1 MLTTGQRVLLERD
14 EVVAAIESAGVR
26 AVDGSGGL
34 VILEAVAGLG
44 KTSVLAAVTP
54 RLARAGLVDLRA
66 RGSDIER
73 AFPYGVVRQLL
84 ERRLLDP
91 TLRERVMVGA
101 ARGAEAV
108 VVARDS
114 RVSGATSAGWA
125 SQTVAALPFQVL
137 HGLYWTV
144 ANLCDVSPVALIVD
158 DAHDADPESL
168 RFLTYLASRAEDL
181 PLLVLIATRPPDQ
194 TQFPHVLEDLYA
206 GHGRPD
212 LHLEPLSET
221 AVDRVIAERL
231 GMRPYSEFSAAVLA
245 ATGGNPFYLDELLGD
260 AKDRGLTPS
269 AENSSQ
275 IRDLGPRAIIRS
287 LLFRLASVPA
297 ALPVARACAIL
308 GDGAR
313 LADVARLAGL
323 STEVT
328 SQAADRLIAA
338 RILAGGSPM
347 RFTHPIVQTAI
358 LTDIGLND
366 RTRWHAHA
374 AEMLAERQADPQIV
388 GLHLL
393 RTPPTANQERVE
405 VLLRAGRAAAES
417 GTPDAA
423 ADFLR
428 RALAE
433 PPDNERV
440 DDVRFELGSVQASR
454 GAVAGIDLMA
464 AAVAATAD
472 VQLRAR
478 RSLLLADH
486 EMRAAR
492 IPDAVATL
500 DQTLAALADTD
511 PALSLNIEIER
522 YWYAHLQL
530 GVASGRQATY
540 RRLRAIADHPDDT
553 VRRRLWCYLSL
564 DAARELSREDA
575 WDLADRALA
584 PPGPLAYLPAESTA
598 VAMLALSLATLERYT
613 EFDALTDEVL
623 AAASR
628 TGQHVGHLVVAT
640 FRAQQWLRRGRLL
653 DAESEAL
660 DAIEASTM
668 AGWGHGA
675 PATTAILGAALLAQG
690 RTADARTLLDTSPHG
705 SDLTDYPAALFRT
718 FRGQLRIA
726 LGDARLGLQDLLQAG
741 TAMTELGV
749 LNPGM
754 IDWRIHAVDAY
765 LALGRR
771 SDAEELAC
779 TNLELARQISGP
791 IAIGSALRTLA
802 ATVATS
808 DRQALLDEAITVL
821 RGSSGRLDLARSL
834 VALGSHL
841 RHEGHVLTA
850 RSPLREGLE
859 LAVGCHALELAE
871 HARTELRATGARPRR
886 ASNNPAALTA
896 SEARVARLAI
906 RGLSNS
912 GIAQTLYLS
921 RKTVEKHLANVYR
934 KLQIT
939 SRRELTPDVL
949 FAVRRDDAL
958 D

>member
-26 AVDGSGGL
+26 AVGGSGGL

-54 RLARAGLVDLRA
+54 RLAGAGLVVLRA

-91 TLRERVMVGA
+91 GLRERVMVGA
-101 ARGAEAV
+101 ACGAEAV

-114 RVSGATSAGWA
+114 RVTVAPPAGWA
-125 SQTVAALPFQVL
+125 SQSPAPLPFQVV

-144 ANLCDVSPVALIVD
+144 ANLCDTSPVALVVD

-168 RFLTYLASRAEDL
+168 RFLTYLAPRAGDL
-181 PLLVLIATRPPDQ
+181 RLLVLVATRPSAQAP
-194 TQFPHVLEDLYA
+194 FPHLLEDLYA

-221 AVDRVIAERL
+221 AVDCVIAERL
-231 GMRPYSEFSAAVLA
+231 GMGAAPEFRAAVLA
-245 ATGGNPFYLDELLGD
+245 ATGGNPFYLDELLGE
-260 AKDRGLTPS
+260 AMDRGLTPS
-269 AENSSQ
+269 TENSPQ
-275 IRDLGPRAIIRS
+275 VRDLGPRAIVRS

-313 LADVARLAGL
+313 LADVAGLAGL

-328 SQAADRLIAA
+328 AEAADTLIAA
-338 RILAGGSPM
+338 RILARGSPM

-358 LTDIGLND
+358 LTDIGFNG
-366 RTRWHAHA
+366 RARWHAEA
-374 AEMLAERQADPQIV
+374 AEMLNQCQADAQVV

-393 RTPPTANQERVE
+393 RTAPAANQEWVD
-405 VLLRAGRAAAES
+405 VLLRAGRAAAEA

-423 ADFLR
+423 VDFLR

-433 PPDNERV
+433 PPDDAHV
-440 DDVRFELGSVQASR
+440 DDVRFELGSVEVSR
-454 GAVAGIDLMA
+454 GAVGGIDLMA

-472 VQLRAR
+472 VRLRAR

-486 EMRAAR
+486 QMRAAR

-500 DQTLAALADTD
+500 DQTLAALSATD
-511 PALSLNIEIER
+511 PVLTLDLEIER

-530 GVASGRQATY
+530 GVASGLEDAY
-540 RRLRAIADHPDDT
+540 SRLRALADHPDDPL
-553 VRRRLWCYLSL
+553 RRRLWCYLSL
-564 DAARELSREDA
+564 EAARQFSREDA

-584 PPGPLAYLPAESTA
+584 PPGPLGCLRAESTA
-598 VAMLALSLATLERYT
+598 VAILALSLATLERFS

-628 TGQHVGHLVVAT
+628 TGQHVGHLVVVT

-653 DAESEAL
+653 DAEGDAL

-675 PATTAILGAALLAQG
+675 PATTAILGAALLDQG
-690 RTADARTLLDTSPHG
+690 RTADARTLLEKFSYAGDP
-705 SDLTDYPAALFRT
+705 TDYPTALFGT

-726 LGDARLGLQDLLQAG
+726 MGDARLGLEDLLRVG
-741 TAMTELGV
+741 EAMAELGV

-754 IDWRIHAVDAY
+754 IDWRIHAVGAY

-771 SDAEELAC
+771 SDAEELARA
-779 TNLELARQISGP
+779 NLELATRISGP
-791 IAIGSALRTLA
+791 IATGAALRTLA
-802 ATVATS
+802 ATVGAS
-808 DRQALLDEAITVL
+808 ERQALLDEAITVL
-821 RGSSGRLDLARSL
+821 RASSGRLELARSL
-834 VALGSHL
+834 VALGSLL
-841 RHEGHVLTA
+841 RHEGHVLMA
-850 RSPLREGLE
+850 RSPLDEGLE
-859 LAVGCHALELAE
+859 LAVGCHALELAQ
-871 HARTELRATGARPRR
+871 HARTELRASGARPRR
-886 ASNNPAALTA
+886 AGSNPAALTA
-896 SEARVARLAI
+896 SEARVARLAM

-939 SRRELTPDVL
+939 SRRELTPDTL
-949 FAVRRDDAL
+949 FAVLPEDDE
-958 D
+958 